1 MNDIW
6 MMVTVVS
13 SLLTLNLC
21 NLAMK
26 AETDPEAKQVKFW
39 QIMVSSALLGAPGA
53 LLADFILKFRRKDA
67 KFISI
72 VSVMTVVQLALVM
85 WAAYH

>member
-1 MNDIW
+1 MNEIW

-26 AETDPEAKQVKFW
+26 AENDPEAKPVKFW
-39 QIMVSSALLGAPGA
+39 QILVSSLLLGAPGA
-53 LLADFILKFRRKDA
+53 LLAVLILKFKRKDV

-72 VSVMTVVQLALVM
+72 VTALTVVQIAVVM